1 MRRILEVISAGLFL
15 AGLEL
20 AVGTLSLTI
29 TRLRETF
36 TNTLESDGAD
46 GVPWRFAAG
55 IGLMVLAVVLA
66 GVTVLAR
73 YGQGGIQEHDGC
85 PKCGYRTRRVPREM
99 RHRILGRLVGKSL
112 SARHCGHCGWRGLSY
127 LH

>member
-1 MRRILEVISAGLFL
+1 MRRIFEVISAGLFL

-29 TRLRETF
+29 TRLRESF
-36 TNTLESDGAD
+36 TNTLGSDGAD

-66 GVTVLAR
+66 SVTVLAR
-73 YGQGGIQEHDGC
+73 YGQRGIQEHEGC
-85 PKCGYRTRRVPREM
+85 PECGAQTRRVRRGT

-112 SARHCGHCGWRGLSY
+112 SARHCGDCGWRGLSY

>member
-1 MRRILEVISAGLFL
+1 MRHILEVISAGIFL

-36 TNTLESDGAD
+36 TNTLASDGAD
-46 GVPWRFAAG
+46 GGQWRFVAG

-66 GVTVLAR
+66 VVTVLTR
-73 YGQGGIQEHDGC
+73 YRQRGIQEHDWC
-85 PKCGYRTRRVPREM
+85 PRCGAQTRRVRREIQ
-99 RHRILGRLVGKSL
+99 HRILSRLVGKSF
-112 SARHCGHCGWRGLSY
+112 SARHCGNCGWRGLSY